1 MFRFAS
7 FEEIWTCIYFYLW
20 DLLVGVVTFNDFKF
34 LIVCNHVF
42 AQGCFAGL
50 GFFSMYLNKMLS
62 IKLEHKNNVGK
73 LLIIVAPVLVAI
85 SIAIS
90 RVDDYMHHWQDVSIG
105 AIIGNMTCFLLRS
118 CCTFFILYLHS
129 LIFYY
134 FRLSNRNILIQQAL
148 STIVHPTFR

>member
-1 MFRFAS
+1 MA
-7 FEEIWTCIYFYLW
+7 
-20 DLLVGVVTFNDFKF
+20 TFNYFKF
-34 LIVCNHVF
+34 LIVLNHVF

-62 IKLEHKNNVGK
+62 VKPQHKNNVGK
-73 LLIIVAPVLVAI
+73 LLIIVAPIFVAI

-118 CCTFFILYLHS
+118 CCTLFVLYLYS
-129 LIFYY
+129 LILYY
-134 FRLSNRNILIQQAL
+134 FRLSNGNILIQQAL
-148 STIVHPTFR
+148 STIVHPTFRSKYVGFHN